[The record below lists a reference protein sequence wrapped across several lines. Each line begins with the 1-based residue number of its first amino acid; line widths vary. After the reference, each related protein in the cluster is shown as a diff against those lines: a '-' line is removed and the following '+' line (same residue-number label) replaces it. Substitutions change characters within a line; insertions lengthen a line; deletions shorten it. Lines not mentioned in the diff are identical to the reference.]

1 MNYKVRKS
9 MDPLFEWNVPML
21 YPDTPTFLG
30 VPLAQEPADLEG
42 VDVAI
47 IGVPFEGTPG

>member
-21 YPDTPTFLG
+21 YPDINLKA
-30 VPLAQEPADLEG
+30 LAQEPADLR
-42 VDVAI
+42 VLIVYL
-47 IGVPFEGTPG
+47 VFL